1 MRYAFREA
9 LLAFRRA
16 PLLSALG
23 VATIAFS
30 LFSLGLFGL
39 VALNIRDALGRV
51 EERVEVR
58 AFFADSTAAE
68 VVARSAAAARAYPEV
83 AAVEVVSS
91 DEALRRARRE
101 LGEFRDVFDA
111 AVLPASAELHLRA
124 GRRDAADVRAVAER
138 VRTLPG
144 VDDVRYGEEW
154 VQKLAAIRAVATA
167 AGVALGA
174 AFAVAAL
181 IITGA
186 TIRIAVFARARE
198 IQLMRLVGATDGFV
212 RLPFL
217 LEGAAGG
224 VLGGALALLLTYA
237 ACAVVRRYVFAVA
250 FLPPAAAALGVV
262 GGGVLGLLG
271 SAASV
276 GRHLRLVG
284 HDRRRPP
291 A

>member
-1 MRYAFREA
+1 MRYALREA

-58 AFFADSTAAE
+58 AFFTDSVTPL
-68 VVARSAAAARAYPEV
+68 VATRAAAAARAYPEV
-83 AAVEVVSS
+83 EAADVVTSE
-91 DEALRRARRE
+91 EALRRARRE

-111 AVLPASAELHLRA
+111 AVLPASVELHLRP

-217 LEGAAGG
+217 LEGAVGG
-224 VLGGALALLLTYA
+224 LLGGALALLLTYA
-237 ACAVVRRYVFAVA
+237 ACAVVRRYVIAVA
-250 FLPPAAAALGVV
+250 FLPPAAATLGVL

-284 HDRRRPP
+284 RDRRRQG
-291 A
+291 

>member
-1 MRYAFREA
+1 MRYALREA

-58 AFFADSTAAE
+58 AFFADSTARD
-68 VVARSAAAARAYPEV
+68 VVLRGAAAARGYPEV
-83 AAVEVVSS
+83 AAADVVSPE
-91 DEALRRARRE
+91 EALRRARRE

-111 AVLPASAELHLRA
+111 AVLPASLELHLRP

-186 TIRIAVFARARE
+186 TIRIAVLARARE

-217 LEGAAGG
+217 LEGAVGG
-224 VLGGALALLLTYA
+224 LLGGALALLLTYA
-237 ACAVVRRYVFAVA
+237 ACAVVRRYVIAVA
-250 FLPPAAAALGVV
+250 FLPPSAATLGVL

-276 GRHLRLVG
+276 GRHLRFVG
-284 HDRRRPP
+284 RDRRRHWG
-291 A
+291 